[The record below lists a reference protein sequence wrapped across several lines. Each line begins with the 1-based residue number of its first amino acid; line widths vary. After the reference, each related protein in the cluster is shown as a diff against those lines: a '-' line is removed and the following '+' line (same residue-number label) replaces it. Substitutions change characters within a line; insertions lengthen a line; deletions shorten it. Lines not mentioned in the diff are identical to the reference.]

1 MYSIQLYVQ
10 YFGKNTVN
18 TVILD
23 VVQLKYSKKKIG
35 FFFFLNYKTWEPA
48 VSVSLFVAVSLWHA
62 EQLLFSCVCLK
73 VRICNYVECHMLHF
87 TCHMLYVTC
96 LCWSSAHTEQL
107 LFSCVS
113 SKVSI
118 CKGDGIYAELG
129 AEPIFITSIFFF
141 LLIIGTESGNGCS
154 TAHEWSW
161 KDFLL
166 TSTWSL
172 KPCSEAPPWR
182 APWRAPPPP
191 GNQSPCF
198 WASCWC

>member
-1 MYSIQLYVQ
+1 M
-10 YFGKNTVN
+10 
-18 TVILD
+18 
-23 VVQLKYSKKKIG
+23 
-35 FFFFLNYKTWEPA
+35 
-48 VSVSLFVAVSLWHA
+48 SLFVAVSLWHA

-161 KDFLL
+161 KDFFANINMKPETMLRS
-166 TSTWSL
+166 STMKSSMKSSTTPWEPVALFLGFMLMLAKNPFRTIHKHPYPLCAKNHL
-172 KPCSEAPPWR
+172 KKNKKYGSYEY
-182 APWRAPPPP
+182 
-191 GNQSPCF
+191 SHKYLH
-198 WASCWC
+198 